1 MPDCGGRSVNLGSL
15 IKKYRKE
22 KKLTLKVVAEKA
34 NVSEGFLSQVE
45 NSVSSPSVDTLVNI
59 CKALGVNA
67 GDLLNKA
74 NGHEEIALTLKSDW
88 EDIELPKTGFV
99 TRRFLSPENRSVIDS
114 ALLFLAQE
122 KSIPVR
128 KNIKTGQ
135 EVLCVLKGSVELV
148 HGDQTIAMAEGDAV
162 HFYANPAR
170 QSITNKGKDIAVVL
184 WVGTL

>member
-1 MPDCGGRSVNLGSL
+1 MNLGSL

-45 NSVSSPSVDTLVNI
+45 NSVSSPSVDSLVNI

-67 GDLLNKA
+67 GDLLNKV
-74 NGHEEIALTLKSDW
+74 NDREEIALTVKSEW

-99 TRRFLSPENRSVIDS
+99 TRRFLSPESRSVIDS
-114 ALLFLAQE
+114 ALLFLAQD

-128 KNIKTGQ
+128 KNIKNGQ

-148 HGDQTIAMAEGDAV
+148 HGDQTIVMVEGDAV
-162 HFYANPAR
+162 HFYANAAH
-170 QSITNKGKDIAVVL
+170 QSITNKGKDVAVVL

>member
-1 MPDCGGRSVNLGSL
+1 MPDIEGKRVNLGTL
-15 IKKYRKE
+15 IKKHRKE
-22 KKLTLKVVAEKA
+22 KKLTLRAIAEKA

-59 CKALGVNA
+59 CKAIGVNA
-67 GDLLNKA
+67 GDLLNQA
-74 NGHEEIALTLKSDW
+74 NGREKIVLSPKSEW

-99 TRRFLSPENRSVIDS
+99 TKRFLSPENRSVIDS
-114 ALLFLAQE
+114 ALLFLAPE

-128 KNIKTGQ
+128 KNIKNGQ

-148 HGDQTIAMAEGDAV
+148 HGDRTIRMSEGDAS

-170 QSITNKGKDIAVVL
+170 QSITNKGKDIAVVM

>member
-1 MPDCGGRSVNLGSL
+1 VNIGSL

-22 KKLTLKVVAEKA
+22 RKLTLKAVAEKA

-59 CKALGVNA
+59 CKAIGVNA

-74 NGHEEIALTLKSDW
+74 NGREELALAPKSEW

-99 TRRFLSPENRSVIDS
+99 TRRFLSPENRTVLDS
-114 ALLFLAQE
+114 ALLFLAPE

-128 KNIKTGQ
+128 KNIKNGQ
-135 EVLCVLKGSVELV
+135 EVLCVLKGSVELL
-148 HGDQTIAMAEGDAV
+148 HGDRVLEMTEGDAI
-162 HFYANPAR
+162 HFYANPAH
-170 QSITNKGKDIAVVL
+170 QSIINKGKNIAVVL

>member
-1 MPDCGGRSVNLGSL
+1 MNLGSL

-22 KKLTLKVVAEKA
+22 KKMTLKIVAEKA

-59 CKALGVNA
+59 CRAIGVNA

-74 NGHEEIALTLKSDW
+74 NGREEIGLARRSEW
-88 EDIELPKTGFV
+88 ADIELPKTGFV
-99 TRRFLSPENRSVIDS
+99 TRRFLSPENRSVMDS
-114 ALLFLAQE
+114 ALLFLAPE

-128 KNIKTGQ
+128 KNIKNGQ
-135 EVLCVLKGSVELV
+135 EVLCVLKGSVELM
-148 HGDQTIAMAEGDAV
+148 HGDQTIEMTEGDAI

-170 QSITNKGKDIAVVL
+170 QSIVNRGKEIAVAL

>member
-1 MPDCGGRSVNLGSL
+1 L

-74 NGHEEIALTLKSDW
+74 NGREEIALTLKSEW

-99 TRRFLSPENRSVIDS
+99 TRRFLSPENRSTIDS
-114 ALLFLAQE
+114 ALLFLSPE
-122 KSIPVR
+122 RSIPVR
-128 KNIKTGQ
+128 KNIKNGQ
-135 EVLCVLKGSVELV
+135 EVLCVLKGCVELV
-148 HGDQTIAMAEGDAV
+148 HGEQTIVMEEGDAV
-162 HFYANPAR
+162 HFYANPGR
-170 QSITNKGKDIAVVL
+170 QSITNHGKEIAVVL

>member
-1 MPDCGGRSVNLGSL
+1 MNLGSL
-15 IKKYRKE
+15 IKRHRKDR
-22 KKLTLKVVAEKA
+22 KLTLKVVAEKA

-59 CKALGVNA
+59 CKAIGVNA

-74 NGHEEIALTLKSDW
+74 KGREEIALAFKSEW

-114 ALLFLAQE
+114 ALLFLAPE

-128 KNIKTGQ
+128 KNIKNGQ

-148 HGDQTIAMAEGDAV
+148 HGEQTIRMTEGDAI

-170 QSITNKGKDIAVVL
+170 QSITNKGNNIAVVL

>member
-1 MPDCGGRSVNLGSL
+1 MGERGVNLGSL
-15 IKKYRKE
+15 IKKHRKE

-59 CKALGVNA
+59 CKAIGVNA

-74 NGHEEIALTLKSDW
+74 NGHEELALTLKSEW

-99 TRRFLSPENRSVIDS
+99 TRRFLSPESRSSIDS
-114 ALLFLAQE
+114 ALLFLAPE
-122 KSIPVR
+122 KFIPVR
-128 KNIKTGQ
+128 RNIKNGQ
-135 EVLCVLKGSVELV
+135 EVLCVLKGSVELI
-148 HGDQTIAMAEGDAV
+148 HGEQTLAMAEGDAV

>member
-1 MPDCGGRSVNLGSL
+1 MLCSEEKVVNLGSL
-15 IKKYRKE
+15 IKKHRKE

-59 CKALGVNA
+59 CKAMGVSA

-74 NGHEEIALTLKSDW
+74 NGREEIALALKSEW

-114 ALLFLAQE
+114 ALLFLAPQ
-122 KSIPVR
+122 KPIPVR
-128 KNIKTGQ
+128 KNIKNGQ
-135 EVLCVLKGSVELV
+135 EVLCVLKGSVELL
-148 HGDQTIAMAEGDAV
+148 HGDQTLELAEGDAI
-162 HFYANPAR
+162 HFYANPAS
-170 QSITNKGKDIAVVL
+170 QSITNKGKEIAVVL

>member
-1 MPDCGGRSVNLGSL
+1 MNLGSV

-22 KKLTLKVVAEKA
+22 KKMTLKVVAEKA

-45 NSVSSPSVDTLVNI
+45 NSVSSPSVDSLVNI

-74 NGHEEIALTLKSDW
+74 NGHEEIAVTFKSEW

-114 ALLFLAQE
+114 ALLFLAQD

-148 HGDQTIAMAEGDAV
+148 HGDRVLEMTEGDAI
-162 HFYANPAR
+162 HFHANPAR
-170 QSITNKGKDIAVVL
+170 QSIINKGKDMAVVL

>member
-1 MPDCGGRSVNLGSL
+1 MNLGSL

-22 KKLTLKVVAEKA
+22 KKLTLKAVAEKA
-34 NVSEGFLSQVE
+34 CVSEGFLSQVE

-59 CKALGVNA
+59 CKAIGVNA

-74 NGHEEIALTLKSDW
+74 NGREELALAPKSEW

-99 TRRFLSPENRSVIDS
+99 TRRFLSPENRTVLDS
-114 ALLFLAQE
+114 ALLFLAPE

-128 KNIKTGQ
+128 KNIKNGQ

-148 HGDQTIAMAEGDAV
+148 HGDQTIKMAENDAT

-170 QSITNKGKDIAVVL
+170 QFIINKGKDIAVVL

>member
-1 MPDCGGRSVNLGSL
+1 MNLGSL

-22 KKLTLKVVAEKA
+22 KKLTLKIVAEKA

-59 CKALGVNA
+59 CKAIGVNA
-67 GDLLNKA
+67 GDLLNKV
-74 NGHEEIALTLKSDW
+74 NGREEIALIHRSEWADV
-88 EDIELPKTGFV
+88 ELPKTGFV
-99 TRRFLSPENRSVIDS
+99 TRRFLSPENRSVLDS
-114 ALLFLAQE
+114 ALLFLAPE

-128 KNIKTGQ
+128 KNIKNGQ
-135 EVLCVLKGSVELV
+135 EVLCVLKGSLDLL
-148 HGDQTIAMAEGDAV
+148 HGDRTIEMTEGDAV

-170 QSITNKGKDIAVVL
+170 QSIINRGKEIAIAL

>member
-1 MPDCGGRSVNLGSL
+1 
-15 IKKYRKE
+15 
-22 KKLTLKVVAEKA
+22 
-34 NVSEGFLSQVE
+34 
-45 NSVSSPSVDTLVNI
+45 
-59 CKALGVNA
+59 VNA

-74 NGHEEIALTLKSDW
+74 NGREEIALALKSEW

-114 ALLFLAQE
+114 ALLYLAPE

-128 KNIKTGQ
+128 KNIKNGQ

-148 HGDQTIAMAEGDAV
+148 HGDQTIKMAEGDAT
-162 HFYANPAR
+162 HFYANPSR
-170 QSITNKGKDIAVVL
+170 QFIINRGKDIAVVL